1 MAKRFLVALDKSR
14 NSLRAVEFVADNI
27 KPTAQI
33 TLMSVVADPA
43 AACELKGTS
52 EVHPLL
58 EEGIKDFC
66 MIEEAQRA
74 AAQGFLDEA
83 KKTLVKAGFPADNI
97 CVELRTQEA
106 DVAGNILME
115 AAAGN
120 YNAIIMGRRG
130 IAGKKKFT
138 LGSVSSKIIN
148 HAENLSIIIID

>member
-27 KPTAQI
+27 NLTAQI

-97 CVELRTQEA
+97 CVELRTQGA
-106 DVAGNILME
+106 DVAGDVLTE
-115 AAAGN
+115 ARAGN
-120 YNAIIMGRRG
+120 YDAVIVGRRG
-130 IAGKKKFT
+130 LAGKKQFT
-138 LGSVSSKIIN
+138 FGSVSSKIIQN
-148 HAENLSIIIID
+148 ADNLSIMIVD